1 MLESK
6 LTGLEKIRR
15 GSSTGTIWELG
26 DLIRSRVSEIRA
38 LEAITETQVIMDGD
52 NLNRSRVETDGDN
65 HNSLNKEDGDNHSSL
80 SKEDGDNHSSLSKED
95 GDSHSHLNNKE
106 AMAGEAKAVGD
117 LIIIAI

>member
-1 MLESK
+1 
-6 LTGLEKIRR
+6 
-15 GSSTGTIWELG
+15 
-26 DLIRSRVSEIRA
+26 
-38 LEAITETQVIMDGD
+38 MDGD

>member
-6 LTGLEKIRR
+6 LTGLEKIPR